1 MFIVIFLGA
10 LLIAAVVV
18 WVLAFLASLIGII
31 ARHNVTRIALVQLN
45 FLAAIS
51 LVGLLI
57 VDYSKGREWERS
69 DFLLRVATDGLALN
83 EREPNEHGQPMV
95 DYFDD
100 VVMKKLFRDVDGPP
114 VKTQVEEVERVRGMV
129 QAKID
134 ESPNKATELTG
145 ILLPLARTRE
155 RREVL
160 LRRLRNTKN
169 TKFDDLQADL
179 NGIFNDVLRETQSGT
194 SEPRDPKE
202 RKEAIAWL
210 LIGLTEYQACDR
222 QSSWPAAA
230 PPGQQGWSE
239 AQAIAAEQKL
249 RLRFDSNAY
258 RRALTIVGLTAAS
271 QTMNEQ
277 ASAQGDML
285 DIVNRDIGSDR
296 SLFADAH
303 NLWIEMLTLMALEVE
318 EQQQFQKQ
326 QEGLAGDQQKVV
338 YESRKKV
345 KRITE
350 QLLEAQRK
358 TREQLDKQSKREA
371 EVFEWQMFLRG
382 VWKRTCGWNG

>member
-31 ARHNVTRIALVQLN
+31 ARHNVIRVTLVLLN
-45 FLAAIS
+45 FLAAVTLGG
-51 LVGLLI
+51 LVF
-57 VDYSKGREWERS
+57 VDLRTSREWARS
-69 DFLLRVATDGLALN
+69 AFLLQVAAEGLPMN
-83 EREPNEHGQPMV
+83 EQEPDVRGHAMV
-95 DYFDD
+95 DYFDEG
-100 VVMKKLFRDVDGPP
+100 VLKKLFRDVDGPP
-114 VKTQVEEVERVRGMV
+114 VKTQVEEIERLRGV
-129 QAKID
+129 IQAKID

-160 LRRLRNTKN
+160 LRRLRDTKN

-179 NGIFNDVLRETQSGT
+179 NAIFDDVLRETQSGT

-202 RKEAIAWL
+202 RKQAIAWL

-258 RRALTIVGLTAAS
+258 RCAHHRGADGS
-271 QTMNEQ
+271 QSNHERT
-277 ASAQGDML
+277 
-285 DIVNRDIGSDR
+285 GS
-296 SLFADAH
+296 
-303 NLWIEMLTLMALEVE
+303 
-318 EQQQFQKQ
+318 
-326 QEGLAGDQQKVV
+326 GPGGYAGYRQ
-338 YESRKKV
+338 SRH
-345 KRITE
+345 R
-350 QLLEAQRK
+350 QRP
-358 TREQLDKQSKREA
+358 RPVR
-371 EVFEWQMFLRG
+371 R
-382 VWKRTCGWNG
+382 RP